1 MNAPTQHFADR
12 TTIFADR
19 GDVPLVDLLDRLLET
34 GVAASGDIVLSVAGI
49 DLVWLSLRAVLKG
62 IDGAEAD
69 LPLARGATEHEG
81 TRRPRGR
88 AVTPRA
94 VTGQGDSGRDDYAR
108 GPRDRDRDTRA
119 RRLGID
125 QSDVDRGLVQLV
137 LTVVELLKELME
149 RQAVRRAEGPGL
161 SDQAVEE
168 LGLALMRLD
177 ERMQGLKAHFG
188 LTDDD
193 VRPRL
198 RALAEVS

>member
-69 LPLARGATEHEG
+69 LPLARGA
-81 TRRPRGR
+81 
-88 AVTPRA
+88 TPRA